1 MLKIITNKA
10 TAQKAIAKVQ
20 EALAN
25 KNKEKQEPKEREKS
39 NEKDEVK
46 VQA

>member
-1 MLKIITNKA
+1 MLKIITDKA

-25 KNKEKQEPKEREKS
+25 KGKQQPNEEKTADASIVEE
-39 NEKDEVK
+39 
-46 VQA
+46 